1 MKPAPDRLSQI
12 AKKYA
17 SGGRPG
23 DRVPMR
29 MEGMDSTSACAR
41 FSGGMESRRVLFSKE
56 ISVSYLMNTSFLISR
71 VEDSNGM
78 DRSNPKDASMANSGP
93 HLHSSSTSLECKA
106 GRACRHRDIQLSQT
120 DCTESAFSYRS
131 DPIEESFATVD
142 YESEAAQGLM
152 PRHQLLDVYF
162 HKFPANHPDKRSSR
176 SVRKHCEEI
185 FHPQSLFRTPDDS
198 ANLLNDT
205 GSDPPGETR
214 GVPVNELPSESS
226 LFHLKDPLR

>member
-12 AKKYA
+12 AKKHA

-23 DRVPMR
+23 DMVPIR
-29 MEGMDSTSACAR
+29 IEGRDSASACAR
-41 FSGGMESRRVLFSKE
+41 FSGSMESRRVLFPKE
-56 ISVSYLMNTSFLISR
+56 IPVPYLMKKSFLISR
-71 VEDSNGM
+71 LKDSGGV
-78 DRSNPKDASMANSGP
+78 DRSMPKNASMESSGP
-93 HLHSSSTSLECKA
+93 PPPLSSTSLECKA

-131 DPIEESFATVD
+131 DPIEESFATVA

-152 PRHQLLDVYF
+152 PRHQLLDEYF
-162 HKFPANHPDKRSSR
+162 HQFPANPPDKLSSR
-176 SVRKHCEEI
+176 SIKKHRVEI
-185 FHPQSLFRTPDDS
+185 FHPQSLFRTPDNS

-205 GSDPPGETR
+205 GSNPPRETR

-226 LFHLKDPLR
+226 LFHLTDPPE